1 MSTGVLVA
9 FIVASIVL
17 AVTPG
22 PNMAL
27 IIANTLRGGFRAG
40 VLTLAG
46 TATGLAILVAIAAVG
61 MTSIA
66 VFMAQWF
73 DWIRWIGAL
82 YLIFLGVRQI
92 WQSYHAAD
100 DAPDLPRRSGR
111 SHYFHGLIV
120 ALSNPKVLLFL
131 GAFLPQF
138 ISPDYPA
145 GPQLAILSVLFVVT
159 LTAVDLMYSF
169 AIAYGRRSISVQ
181 RLRVLDGIAGG
192 LLVAGGL
199 VLAGVRRA

>member
-1 MSTGVLVA
+1 MSTGVLLA
-9 FIVASIVL
+9 FIATCFVL

-46 TATGLAILVAIAAVG
+46 TASGLSMLVAIAAVG
-61 MTSIA
+61 MTSI
-66 VFMAQWF
+66 VMLMAQWF
-73 DWIRWIGAL
+73 DLIRWIGAL
-82 YLIFLGVRQI
+82 YLVFLGSWQI
-92 WQSYHAAD
+92 WQFYRRRNESEEV
-100 DAPDLPRRSGR
+100 PPRSGR
-111 SHYFHGLIV
+111 SHYIQGLAV

-138 ISPDYPA
+138 ITPDHAP
-145 GPQLAILSVLFVVT
+145 GLQLAILGVLFVVT
-159 LTAVDLMYSF
+159 LTIVDLMYSF
-169 AIAYGRRSISVQ
+169 AIARARQKLDVN
-181 RLRVLDGIAGG
+181 RLRVLDCVAGA

-199 VLAGVRRA
+199 VLAGVRR

>member
-1 MSTGVLVA
+1 MSTGVVVA
-9 FIVASIVL
+9 FIATCFVL

-46 TATGLAILVAIAAVG
+46 TASGLSILVAIAAVG
-61 MTSIA
+61 MTSI
-66 VFMAQWF
+66 VVLMGQWF
-73 DWIRWIGAL
+73 DLIRWIGAL
-82 YLIFLGVRQI
+82 YLVLLGGWQI
-92 WQSYHAAD
+92 WRFYRGGND
-100 DAPDLPRRSGR
+100 LEDLPRRSGR
-111 SHYFHGLIV
+111 SHYWQGVAV

-138 ISPDYPA
+138 ITPA
-145 GPQLAILSVLFVVT
+145 EGPGLQLAILSVLFVAT
-159 LTAVDLMYSF
+159 LTLVDLMYSF
-169 AIAYGRRSISVQ
+169 AIARARQRLDVK
-181 RLRVLDGIAGG
+181 RLRVLDCVAGA

-199 VLAGVRRA
+199 VLAGVRR